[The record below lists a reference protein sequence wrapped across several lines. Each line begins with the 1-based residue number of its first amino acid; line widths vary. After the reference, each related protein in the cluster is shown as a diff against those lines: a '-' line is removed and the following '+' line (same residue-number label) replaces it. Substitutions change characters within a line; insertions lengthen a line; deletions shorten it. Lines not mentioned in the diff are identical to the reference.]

1 MNGSESHTGE
11 IRGVETQLGKEGD
24 YLMDEAITKDVALQL
39 YEMMQ
44 RIRRFEMTVVELFA
58 RGKIPGFLHTYVGE
72 EAVATG
78 VCALLRRD
86 DYIISTHRGHGHLI
100 AKGGRLD
107 LMMAELFGKRTGY
120 CKGKGG
126 SMHIAEP
133 ELGMLGANAI
143 VGAGTVIINGAAL
156 TAQYLDTDRVAVAFF
171 GDGASN
177 TGTFHEAMNLA
188 SVWNLP
194 SIFVCENNGYAE
206 STPKRQHQKIQDIA
220 VRAVAYDMPAN
231 IVDGNDVSA
240 VYLAAKEAIGRA
252 RNGGGPTFIE
262 AKTYRLRG
270 HYEGDPQMYRTKEEI
285 KEQEKACPL
294 LHWQRTLL
302 EMGVAVDRLRTIDD
316 RIEQEIKDAIA
327 FAEESP
333 LPDPSEARS
342 DLFTPVQAEIQNG

>member
-1 MNGSESHTGE
+1 MP
-11 IRGVETQLGKEGD
+11 
-24 YLMDEAITKDVALQL
+24 DEKIPEDVALQL
-39 YEMMQ
+39 YETMQ
-44 RIRRFEMTVVELFA
+44 RIRKFELAVVELFA

-72 EAVATG
+72 EAVAAG
-78 VCALLRRD
+78 VCAALRPD
-86 DYIISTHRGHGHLI
+86 DKIISTHRGHGHLI

-143 VGAGTVIINGAAL
+143 VGAGIAIINGAAL
-156 TAQYLDTDRVAVAFF
+156 TAQYLGTDQVAVAFF

-177 TGTFHEAMNLA
+177 TGVFHEALNMA

-206 STPKRQHQKIQDIA
+206 STPRHQHQKIEDIA
-220 VRAVAYDMPAN
+220 ARAKAYDMPAAT
-231 IVDGNDVSA
+231 VDGNDVGA
-240 VYLAAKEAIGRA
+240 VYLAAQEAVARA
-252 RNGGGPTFIE
+252 RSGGGPSLIE

-270 HYEGDPQMYRTKEEI
+270 HYEGDPQIYRGREEVEAWEKKEPVERWR
-285 KEQEKACPL
+285 EA
-294 LHWQRTLL
+294 LL
-302 EMGVAVDRLRTIDD
+302 ERGISLAQIEGIEA
-316 RIEQEIKDAIA
+316 RIEEELEQAVI

-333 LPDPSEARS
+333 LPDPAEARS
-342 DLFTPVQAEIQNG
+342 DIFTPLPAETYNV

>member
-1 MNGSESHTGE
+1 
-11 IRGVETQLGKEGD
+11 
-24 YLMDEAITKDVALQL
+24 
-39 YEMMQ
+39 
-44 RIRRFEMTVVELFA
+44 LFA

-72 EAVATG
+72 EAVAAG
-78 VCALLRRD
+78 VCAALRPD
-86 DYIISTHRGHGHLI
+86 DKIISTHRGHGHLI

-143 VGAGTVIINGAAL
+143 VGAGIAIINGAAL
-156 TAQYLDTDRVAVAFF
+156 TAQYLGTDQVAVAFF

-177 TGTFHEAMNLA
+177 TGVFHEALNMA

-206 STPKRQHQKIQDIA
+206 STPRHQHQKIEDIA
-220 VRAVAYDMPAN
+220 ARAMAYDMPAAA
-231 IVDGNDVSA
+231 VGGNDVGA
-240 VYLAAKEAIGRA
+240 VYLAAQEAVARA
-252 RNGGGPTFIE
+252 RSGGGPSLIE

-270 HYEGDPQMYRTKEEI
+270 HYEGDPQIYRSREEVEAWEKKEPVERWREALLERGISLVQIEEI
-285 KEQEKACPL
+285 EA
-294 LHWQRTLL
+294 
-302 EMGVAVDRLRTIDD
+302 
-316 RIEQEIKDAIA
+316 RIEEELEQAVV

-333 LPDPSEARS
+333 LPDPTEARS
-342 DLFTPVQAEIQNG
+342 DIFTPLPAETYNG